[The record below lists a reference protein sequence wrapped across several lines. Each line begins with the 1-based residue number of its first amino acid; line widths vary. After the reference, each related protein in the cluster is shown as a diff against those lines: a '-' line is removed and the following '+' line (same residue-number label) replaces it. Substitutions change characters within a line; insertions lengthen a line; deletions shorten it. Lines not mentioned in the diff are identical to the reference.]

1 MFHFYKQPNCTIPI
15 VKRASLNI
23 VDRKVTNDYQ
33 RPRGNLSDI
42 IIDDKRTYKP
52 PSPRR
57 KIRPE
62 DINIRPRVLPDSAKG
77 RLTNEERV
85 QYSKEIQDA
94 ADKYA
99 MIGEKVI
106 TKLFQ
111 VQVNDPKDVEY
122 INKRSKLM
130 ATGLTKEEADN
141 ILISTFRAQYK
152 TKKAVDLSR
161 MDVAVPEAI
170 SIIKQI
176 LGSGMVE
183 VRDIA
188 QSVDILNDSLLNNNL
203 QNEDI
208 INVLNLLASRPELR
222 VDRGVEPSVYEPV
235 SILSN
240 IVVGDRPDQVTENNR
255 SKPVSPNL
263 LSITSA
269 KERVAKINDIINKT
283 RDLIKRNREKL
294 KEEEAE
300 ETDLIIPME
309 DFLDSDYVP
318 STTFSTKTIDPLE
331 EEFEEEFE
339 EEEKYASPV
348 EQTFEEE
355 FEEEE
360 EKEEEEN
367 PIIVKFTE
375 DVRKLI
381 DEGGSVNKLIN
392 TYKNDLTADTIM
404 AILRKVALENQI
416 SEEEIK
422 NIEDDIRQN
431 IDVELIKLVP
441 DIEFFEPVRGMNKNQ
456 NMQLLL
462 NHVVEE
468 EKKQEDEAIALFN
481 ETLKRVTVKSQR
493 NLLNQKLKQTIK
505 LMTANQ
511 SKQQKLL
518 MNVKPNKS
526 EIIKNVK
533 ASKAELEKLDKEIKK
548 VVGETIIR
556 TIEEEKEEEENPI
569 IVKFTED
576 VRKLIDEGGSVNK
589 LINTYKNDLTDDTI
603 MAILRKVALDNQI
616 SEEEIK
622 NIEDQIRQS
631 IDVELIKLVPNI
643 EFFEPVRGMNKN
655 QNMQLLLNHVVEE
668 EKKQE
673 DEAIALF
680 NETLKRVT
688 VKSQRNLL
696 NQKLKQ
702 TIKLMT
708 ANQSKQQKLLMNVNP
723 NKSEIIKN
731 AKASKAELEKID
743 KEIKKVAEKMT
754 EDITKEALEEVRT
767 EESEKQRPAGP
778 KPSTV
783 EEKKEE
789 EPAKPFNQNKEMIE
803 FIKTFLID
811 KLTQSKLAKKKKDNL
826 IEIVDTLGKSPLKNP
841 ANYLRNILDRD
852 VEKNKPPILT
862 KGYVDTIVFPIF
874 KTLEDNFNLEAYRT
888 NKDKTSSL
896 SAVAH
901 ANRSMWHDNRRGAH
915 IAINA
920 LGRHIYPK
928 YKGKEPISSEF
939 SRSSSRPRYTPTPNP
954 KKEKEEEKKGD
965 GMKKRGRPKKEK
977 KEKQNRKPSDW
988 ILFVKSVA
996 KSQGLKYGDALK
1008 VASLMKK

>member
-518 MNVKPNKS
+518 MNV
-526 EIIKNVK
+526 
-533 ASKAELEKLDKEIKK
+533 
-548 VVGETIIR
+548 
-556 TIEEEKEEEENPI
+556 
-569 IVKFTED
+569 
-576 VRKLIDEGGSVNK
+576 
-589 LINTYKNDLTDDTI
+589 
-603 MAILRKVALDNQI
+603 
-616 SEEEIK
+616 
-622 NIEDQIRQS
+622 
-631 IDVELIKLVPNI
+631 
-643 EFFEPVRGMNKN
+643 
-655 QNMQLLLNHVVEE
+655 
-668 EKKQE
+668 
-673 DEAIALF
+673 
-680 NETLKRVT
+680 
-688 VKSQRNLL
+688 
-696 NQKLKQ
+696 
-702 TIKLMT
+702 
-708 ANQSKQQKLLMNVNP
+708 NP